1 MKRST
6 KVKLLRLIHK
16 ESQAYMRAR
25 IQRSMKLDLRRAC
38 VANWIY
44 QAESKLY

>member
-6 KVKLLRLIHK
+6 KVKILRLIHK
-16 ESQAYMRAR
+16 ESTAHMRAR
-25 IQRSMKLDLRRAC
+25 IKRSLKLDMDKAR
-38 VANWIY
+38 VSNWIH